1 MNIKPILANFFLLKG
16 TKFFFNNG
24 LKREKEGDRESEREG
39 ERRERENRGVLKI
52 GILYL
57 MFITKEV

>member
-1 MNIKPILANFFLLKG
+1 MDIKPILASFFLLKG

-24 LKREKEGDRESEREG
+24 LKREREREGEG